1 MVIPAE
7 ITAKHGVSQEDV
19 FRKGPATKGI
29 DAAVFDLATIAN
41 DNMITAREMFKEGT
55 GKVLRDAMPVFG
67 AGASDGTMTDIRIVT
82 YLTAGAYRILS
93 REVGGGEL

>member
-19 FRKGPATKGI
+19 FRKGSATKGI
-29 DAAVFDLATIAN
+29 DDAVFDLATIAN
-41 DNMITAREMFKEGT
+41 DNMIAAREMFKDST

-67 AGASDGTMTDIRIVT
+67 AGASDGTMTDIRIPT
-82 YLTAGAYRILS
+82 NLTAGAYRVFS
-93 REVGGGEL
+93 GEVGGGEF

>member
-7 ITAKHGVSQEDV
+7 ITAKYGVSQEDV

-29 DAAVFDLATIAN
+29 DGAVFDFATIAN

-55 GKVLRDAMPVFG
+55 GKVPRDAMPVFG
-67 AGASDGTMTDIRIVT
+67 AGASDGTVTVTRIAT
-82 YLTAGAYRILS
+82 NLTAGAYRVFS
-93 REVGGGEL
+93 GEVGGGEL